1 MCCSL
6 SRSFSTSCGIAHHQL
21 WCYDTTLEMSLHIH
35 SRKELSTQHT
45 PATLK
50 SRVRAQGQR
59 RDSYFSVEWQRDKKL
74 LETVIWKGTAQH
86 YQQKK
91 TQQQDG
97 TEMMA
102 VSLSHAHDRAAGPK
116 CTLKIHSH
124 KMTALVLL
132 RLHLR
137 RIPAPRGG
145 LVLSVF
151 REGGVRTLH
160 V

>member
-91 TQQQDG
+91 TQQQEG

-116 CTLKIHSH
+116 CTLKIHSAQNDS
-124 KMTALVLL
+124 TGASQIALEEDSCTSGWIGALC
-132 RLHLR
+132 
-137 RIPAPRGG
+137 
-145 LVLSVF
+145 F
-151 REGGVRTLH
+151 
-160 V
+160 